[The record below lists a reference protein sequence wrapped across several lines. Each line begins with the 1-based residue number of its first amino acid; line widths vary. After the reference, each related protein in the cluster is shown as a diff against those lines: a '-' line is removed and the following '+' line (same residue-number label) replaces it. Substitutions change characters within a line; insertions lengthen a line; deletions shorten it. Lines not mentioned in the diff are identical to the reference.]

1 MEISRSGRV
10 FNIFAHAIHVRRLTA
25 CTIMQVVQLIA
36 YIDGLLSITSLFK
49 QCIGGNNVTKTK
61 NEVIKVI
68 PLGGVGEIGKAMYV
82 VEIDDELFIVDAGL
96 MFPEGEML
104 GIDIVIPDLTYI
116 EENKERV
123 KGIFLTH
130 GHEDAIGS
138 IAYLLQKVQAP
149 VYGSKLTLALA
160 KEHLKSMPAPAGVKF
175 FEVSNKS
182 RMNFKKTHVTFF
194 HTTHSIPDSL
204 GIVFH
209 TSEGA
214 IVHTGEFKFD
224 QSAKGKYRPDIS
236 KMAALGDEGVF
247 ILMSDSNEAERPG
260 YTTSESVIEEQLSTT
275 FYGAE
280 GRLLVA
286 LYASNFIRIQQVF
299 DKALETGKKVAVVGK
314 SLESYFEVGMR
325 LGYLQIDEE
334 MVISVKD
341 IGKYPD
347 NEVVIIVTGNKGEP
361 LDALEKIVRKH
372 HKDIKIKDT
381 DTILITFTPS
391 PGMEVAMYQMAN
403 ELSKAGANVLTAS
416 KKVHVSGHGSQEDLK
431 LMLNLMKPKYFI
443 PIQGEYKMLIAHS
456 KLAQQ
461 LGLQK
466 SQIFIADKGDIV
478 EYKNE
483 KMRMSGR
490 VQAGNILIDG
500 IGVGD
505 VGNIVLRD
513 RKLLSQDGIFTVVV
527 TLSRRQK
534 KIAAGPEIVSRGFV
548 YVRESEELLE
558 ESRNLVRK
566 IVEKYVNKDTFEWT
580 NIKQE
585 IRDTLSSYLFQ
596 QTKRRPMIIPI
607 IMEY

>member
-1 MEISRSGRV
+1 M
-10 FNIFAHAIHVRRLTA
+10 
-25 CTIMQVVQLIA
+25 
-36 YIDGLLSITSLFK
+36 
-49 QCIGGNNVTKTK
+49 TKIK

-82 VEIDDELFIVDAGL
+82 IEIDDELFIVDSGL

-160 KEHLKSMPAPAGVKF
+160 KEHLKDMPAPSSVKF
-175 FEVSNKS
+175 FEVTNKS
-182 RMNFKKTHVTFF
+182 RMNFKRTYVTFF
-194 HTTHSIPDSL
+194 HTTHSIPDTL

-224 QSAKGKYRPDIS
+224 QSAKGKYRPDIA
-236 KMAALGDEGVF
+236 KMAALGEEGVF
-247 ILMSDSNEAERPG
+247 ILLSDSNEAERPG
-260 YTTSESVIEEQLSTT
+260 YTTSELVIEEKLSTT
-275 FYGAE
+275 FHGAE
-280 GRLLVA
+280 GRILVA

-325 LGYLQIDEE
+325 LGYLQIEE
-334 MVISVKD
+334 DVVISVKD
-341 IGKYPD
+341 IGKYTD
-347 NEVVIIVTGNKGEP
+347 DQIVIIVTGNKGEP
-361 LDALEKIVRKH
+361 LDALEKIVRKY
-372 HKDIKIKDT
+372 HKDIKIKET
-381 DTILITFTPS
+381 DTVLITFTPS
-391 PGMEVAMYQMAN
+391 PGMEVSMFKMAN
-403 ELSKAGANVLTAS
+403 ELSKAGANVLTS
-416 KKVHVSGHGSQEDLK
+416 SRNVHVSGHGSQEDLK
-431 LMLNLMKPKYFI
+431 LMLNLMQPKYFI

-461 LGLQK
+461 VGLQK

-478 EYKNE
+478 EYKND

-513 RKLLSQDGIFTVVV
+513 RKLLSQDGIFTVVI

-558 ESRNLVRK
+558 ESRKLVHK

>member
-1 MEISRSGRV
+1 M
-10 FNIFAHAIHVRRLTA
+10 
-25 CTIMQVVQLIA
+25 
-36 YIDGLLSITSLFK
+36 
-49 QCIGGNNVTKTK
+49 TKTK
-61 NEVIKVI
+61 NELIRII

-104 GIDIVIPDLTYI
+104 GIDIVIPDMSYI

-160 KEHLKSMPAPAGVKF
+160 KEHVKEMPAPAPVKF
-175 FEVSNKS
+175 FEVTNKS
-182 RMNFKKTHVTFF
+182 RMNFKRTHVTFF

-224 QSAKGKYRPDIS
+224 QSAKGKYRPDLS
-236 KMAALGDEGVF
+236 RMANLGEDGVF

-260 YTTSESVIEEQLSTT
+260 YTTSESVIEEHLSSA
-275 FYGAE
+275 FHAAE

-299 DKALETGKKVAVVGK
+299 DKAAETGKKVAVVGK

-325 LGYLQIDEE
+325 LGYLQVDEQL
-334 MVISVKD
+334 VIPMKE
-341 IGKYPD
+341 IGKYD
-347 NEVVIIVTGNKGEP
+347 DKDIVIIVTGNKGEP
-361 LDALEKIVRKH
+361 LDALEKIVRNH
-372 HKDIKIKDT
+372 HREIKIKET
-381 DTILITFTPS
+381 DTVLITFTPS
-391 PGMEVAMYQMAN
+391 PGMEISLFQMMN
-403 ELSKAGANVLTAS
+403 EISKAGANVLTS
-416 KKVHVSGHGSQEDLK
+416 TKKVHVSGHGSQEDLK
-431 LMLNLMKPKYFI
+431 LMINLMKPKYFI

-461 LGLQK
+461 VGLSK
-466 SQIFIADKGDIV
+466 SQIFIADRGDIV
-478 EYKNE
+478 EYKNN

-490 VQAGNILIDG
+490 VQAGNVLIDG

-513 RKLLSQDGIFTVVV
+513 RKLLSQDGIFTVVI
-527 TLSRRQK
+527 TLSRKQK
-534 KIAAGPEIVSRGFV
+534 RIAAGPEIVSRGFV

-558 ESRNLVRK
+558 ESKKLVRG

>member
-1 MEISRSGRV
+1 
-10 FNIFAHAIHVRRLTA
+10 
-25 CTIMQVVQLIA
+25 VV
-36 YIDGLLSITSLFK
+36 
-49 QCIGGNNVTKTK
+49 KTK
-61 NEVIKVI
+61 NEVIRII

-104 GIDIVIPDLTYI
+104 GIDIVIPDMSYI

-149 VYGSKLTLALA
+149 VYGSKLTIALA
-160 KEHLKSMPAPAGVKF
+160 KEHLKKMPAPSNIKF

-182 RMNFKKTHVTFF
+182 RMNFKTTYVTFF

-224 QSAKGKYRPDIS
+224 QSAKGKYRPDIA
-236 KMAALGDEGVF
+236 KMAAIGEEGVF
-247 ILMSDSNEAERPG
+247 ILMSDSSEAERPG
-260 YTTSESVIEEQLSTT
+260 HTTSESVIENSLSKT
-275 FYGAE
+275 FHGAE
-280 GRLLVA
+280 GRILVA

-299 DKALETGKKVAVVGK
+299 DKAYENGKKVAVVGK
-314 SLESYFEVGMR
+314 SLESYFEVGMK
-325 LGYLQIDEE
+325 LGYLTIQDDIVIPAKEID
-334 MVISVKD
+334 SYD
-341 IGKYPD
+341 D
-347 NEVVIIVTGNKGEP
+347 DEVVIIVTGNQGEP
-361 LDALEKIVRKH
+361 LEALEKIVRKH
-372 HKDIKIKDT
+372 HREIRIRET
-381 DTILITFTPS
+381 DTVLITFTPS
-391 PGMEVAMYQMAN
+391 PGMEVSMFQTMNDLA
-403 ELSKAGANVLTAS
+403 KAGATVLTAS
-416 KKVHVSGHGSQEDLK
+416 KNVHVTGHGSQEDLK
-431 LMLNLMKPKYFI
+431 MMLNLMRPKYFI
-443 PIQGEYKMLIAHS
+443 PIQGEYRMLIAHS
-456 KLAQQ
+456 KLAQET
-461 LGLQK
+461 GLQK
-466 SQIFIADKGDIV
+466 SQVFIADKGDIV
-478 EYKNE
+478 EYKNN

-527 TLSRRQK
+527 TLNRKQK
-534 KIAAGPEIVSRGFV
+534 RIAAGPEIVSRGFV

-558 ESRNLVRK
+558 EAAKLVRN

>member
-1 MEISRSGRV
+1 M
-10 FNIFAHAIHVRRLTA
+10 
-25 CTIMQVVQLIA
+25 
-36 YIDGLLSITSLFK
+36 
-49 QCIGGNNVTKTK
+49 TKTK
-61 NEVIKVI
+61 NELIKVI

-82 VEIDDELFIVDAGL
+82 IEIDDEMFIVDAGL

-104 GIDIVIPDLTYI
+104 GIDIVIPDMTYI
-116 EENKERV
+116 EENKDRV

-130 GHEDAIGS
+130 GHEDAIGA

-160 KEHLKSMPAPAGVKF
+160 KEHLKAMPAPSNVKF
-175 FEVSNKS
+175 FEVTNKS
-182 RMNFKKTHVTFF
+182 RMNFKRTHVTFF

-224 QSAKGKYRPDIS
+224 QSAKGKYRPDLA
-236 KMAALGDEGVF
+236 KMAALGEEGVF
-247 ILMSDSNEAERPG
+247 LLLSDSTEAERPG
-260 YTTSESVIEEQLSTT
+260 YTTSESVIEKQLSKT
-275 FYGAE
+275 FYSAE
-280 GRLLVA
+280 GRILVA

-299 DKALETGKKVAVVGK
+299 DKAKETNKKVAVVGK

-325 LGYLQIDEE
+325 LGYLEVDEE
-334 MVISVKD
+334 MVIPVKQ
-341 IGKYPD
+341 IGKYQD
-347 NEVVIIVTGNKGEP
+347 EEIVIIVTGNKGEP
-361 LDALEKIVRKH
+361 LDALEKIVDKF
-372 HKDIKIKDT
+372 HKDIQIKET
-381 DTILITFTPS
+381 DTVLITFTPS
-391 PGMEVAMYQMAN
+391 PGMEVSMYQVAN
-403 ELSKAGANVLTAS
+403 ELAKAGANVMTS
-416 KKVHVSGHGSQEDLK
+416 SRNVHVSGHGSQEDLK
-431 LMLNLMKPKYFI
+431 LMLNLMKPDYFI

-456 KLAQQ
+456 KVAQQ
-461 LGLQK
+461 VGLHK

-478 EYKNE
+478 EYKNN

-490 VQAGNILIDG
+490 VQAGNVLIDG

-513 RKLLSQDGIFTVVV
+513 RKLLSQDGIFTVVI
-527 TLSRRQK
+527 TLSRKQK
-534 KIAAGPEIVSRGFV
+534 RIAAGPEIVSRGFV
-548 YVRESEELLE
+548 YVRESEELLD
-558 ESRNLVRK
+558 ESKKLVRK
-566 IVEKYVNKDTFEWT
+566 IVEKHVNKDTFEWT

>member
-1 MEISRSGRV
+1 MIHSRNGRE
-10 FNIFAHAIHVRRLTA
+10 FT
-25 CTIMQVVQLIA
+25 
-36 YIDGLLSITSLFK
+36 
-49 QCIGGNNVTKTK
+49 IGGNIVTKTK
-61 NEVIKVI
+61 NELIRII

-82 VEIDDELFIVDAGL
+82 VEIDEELFIVDAGL

-104 GIDIVIPDLTYI
+104 GIDIVIPDMSYI

-160 KEHLKSMPAPAGVKF
+160 KEHLKEMPAPAPVKF
-175 FEVSNKS
+175 FEVTNKS
-182 RMNFKKTHVTFF
+182 RMNFKRTHVTFF

-224 QSAKGKYRPDIS
+224 QSAKGKYRPDLS
-236 KMAALGDEGVF
+236 RMANLGEDGVF

-260 YTTSESVIEEQLSTT
+260 YTTSESVIEEQLSST
-275 FYGAE
+275 FHAAE

-299 DKALETGKKVAVVGK
+299 DKAAETGKKVAVVGK

-325 LGYLQIDEE
+325 LGYLQVDEE
-334 MVISVKD
+334 MVIPIKE
-341 IGKYPD
+341 IGKYED
-347 NEVVIIVTGNKGEP
+347 KDIVIIVTGNKGEP
-361 LDALEKIVRKH
+361 LDALEKIVRNH
-372 HKDIKIKDT
+372 HREIKMKSSDT
-381 DTILITFTPS
+381 VLITFTPS
-391 PGMEVAMYQMAN
+391 PGMEISMFQMMN
-403 ELSKAGANVLTAS
+403 EISKAGANVLTS
-416 KKVHVSGHGSQEDLK
+416 IKKVHVSGHGSQEDLK
-431 LMLNLMKPKYFI
+431 MMINLMRPKYFI

-461 LGLQK
+461 VGLAK

-478 EYKNE
+478 EYKNN

-490 VQAGNILIDG
+490 VQAGNVLIDG

-513 RKLLSQDGIFTVVV
+513 RKLLSQDGIFTVVI
-527 TLSRRQK
+527 TLSRKQK
-534 KIAAGPEIVSRGFV
+534 RIAAGPEIVSRGFV

-558 ESRNLVRK
+558 ESKKLVRG